1 MSLDRSLRDIRHPN
15 CKTRK
20 YFGILPTAS
29 IIIPFHNEGM
39 STLLRTLHS
48 IINRTPDEL
57 LKEIILVDDY
67 SVKEWLG
74 SKVNSNLASKITEIL
89 AGKLNSKNIA
99 ENSVDAERKT

>member
-74 SKVNSNLASKITEIL
+74 SKVYENFARSNKKKLTKIL
-89 AGKLNSKNIA
+89 AGKLYCKNIA
-99 ENSVDAERKT
+99 

>member
-74 SKVNSNLASKITEIL
+74 SKVYENFARSNK
-89 AGKLNSKNIA
+89 K
-99 ENSVDAERKT
+99 KTNQNFSWKALLQEYRLKFG

>member
-74 SKVNSNLASKITEIL
+74 SKVYENFARSNK
-89 AGKLNSKNIA
+89 
-99 ENSVDAERKT
+99 KTNQNFSWKALLQEYRLKFG